1 VNKAD
6 REPPDESPAPEAR
19 YGTRSDPQLEEA
31 LEQIRQSLHGLRFG
45 QVTIIVQDGVVI
57 QVERTER
64 KRLRRGE
71 R

>member
-1 VNKAD
+1 MS
-6 REPPDESPAPEAR
+6 DESPAPEAR
-19 YGTRSDPQLEEA
+19 HGSRSDPQLEEA
-31 LEQIRQSLHGLRFG
+31 IEQIRQSLHGLRFG